1 MKRRNNNTTLVLM
14 AILAFLMGL
23 FLIGAFSLHLRHKA
37 EEEAQAI
44 LEQQEAE
51 KQRQEELA
59 QAQAEEE
66 ERKQNASQSS
76 EDDKA
81 ENMPGMDVEQAL
93 GSDLSHIDLSSYVQ
107 DMEGLINQLD
117 AEEVSGSE
125 GTQYQTKD
133 RAILVSKTDEN
144 THQIEISAESTYS
157 LYHIFVGMLQTDATE
172 YLKNRGYKL
181 SNRNGD
187 TCYRIDDDKL
197 LFLKFDGTRVV
208 NIRMEITPQ
217 TPAVE

>member
-93 GSDLSHIDLSSYVQ
+93 GSD
-107 DMEGLINQLD
+107 
-117 AEEVSGSE
+117 A
-125 GTQYQTKD
+125 
-133 RAILVSKTDEN
+133 
-144 THQIEISAESTYS
+144 
-157 LYHIFVGMLQTDATE
+157 MLAQAVED
-172 YLKNRGYKL
+172 LKN
-181 SNRNGD
+181 
-187 TCYRIDDDKL
+187 
-197 LFLKFDGTRVV
+197 
-208 NIRMEITPQ
+208 
-217 TPAVE
+217 AVDQ

>member
-23 FLIGAFSLHLRHKA
+23 FLIGAFSLHLRHK
-37 EEEAQAI
+37 
-44 LEQQEAE
+44 
-51 KQRQEELA
+51 
-59 QAQAEEE
+59 AEEE

-172 YLKNRGYKL
+172 YLQNRGYKL